1 MLEKIKSLLKALFR
15 KEEVKVLPPT
25 EEEEYQ
31 KFLEDV
37 KANYTPIK
45 AKCKLGW
52 GNREGWIY
60 YDVFLNLSKERM
72 VCPQAAVLEIC
83 EKQKM
88 NVLKVEN
95 IEVLNYWT
103 FPEGNIFVCI
113 N

>member
-1 MLEKIKSLLKALFR
+1 MLEKIKKFVKDLFR
-15 KEEVKVLPPT
+15 NKAVKVLPST
-25 EEEEYQ
+25 EEDEYQ
-31 KFLEDV
+31 KVVEDV

-52 GNREGWIY
+52 GNRGGWIY

-72 VCPQAAVLEIC
+72 ACPQAAVLEIC

-88 NVLKVEN
+88 TVIKIDS
-95 IEVLNYWT
+95 IEVINHWT
-103 FPEGNIFVCI
+103 FPDGNVFVCI